1 MSHVKAGGTAKNV
14 HDSPGQ
20 RLGVKR
26 FGGQKVNEG
35 EVIVRQ
41 VGQTKVAGPGTFIS
55 RDFTIHAAKAGVVAF
70 TKIRTRRFTG
80 KSVPRTQVMVVDAPV
95 KAETK
100 KATPKK
106 ATAKAS
112 K

>member
-26 FGGQKVNEG
+26 SGGQKVRTG

-41 VGQTKVAGPGTFIS
+41 VGMSKRGGEGTKVS
-55 RDFTIHAAKAGVVAF
+55 RNFTIHAARDGVVQF
-70 TKIRTRRFTG
+70 KSRKVRLFTG
-80 KSVPRTQVMVVDAPV
+80 RSVRRTEVTVI
-95 KAETK
+95 
-100 KATPKK
+100 
-106 ATAKAS
+106 
-112 K
+112 